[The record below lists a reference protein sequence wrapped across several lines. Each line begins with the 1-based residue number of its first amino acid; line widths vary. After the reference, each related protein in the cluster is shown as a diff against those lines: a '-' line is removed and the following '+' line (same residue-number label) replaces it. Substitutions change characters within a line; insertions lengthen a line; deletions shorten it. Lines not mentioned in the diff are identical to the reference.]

1 MSIYISDERHF
12 LEVNE
17 DGDKRD
23 SDDNDD
29 SIGIAG
35 TPVEI
40 QFESFDSKHVETF
53 GEMFICADCL
63 CVEFAYEIDHTVEG

>member
-12 LEVNE
+12 LGVNE

-23 SDDNDD
+23 SNDNDD
-29 SIGIAG
+29 SVGIAG

-40 QFESFDSKHVETF
+40 QFESFD
-53 GEMFICADCL
+53 C
-63 CVEFAYEIDHTVEG
+63 